1 MLLAAALGVAYLA
14 FHELVT
20 LMVTL
25 VMTLIIAIPLA
36 VVADVFER
44 RRLPRALGALLALLL
59 GLAAF
64 AGVLAV
70 VIPAFVEQGQRF
82 IDAIPATFDTIRL
95 RVSDATGADKNEV
108 GSRIQEYI
116 QGYAD
121 RPIRLV
127 GPAAQVGLGVVGL
140 LGTIAV
146 VLLTA
151 FYIALRP
158 RPLVEGLLS
167 LFPKRRSPDVERV
180 LHEIRTAWLGWL
192 RGVGIDMLVTGVLL
206 YVGLTIVGL
215 DFAFVF
221 AVVGALFVLVPY
233 FGAVAGG
240 VPPVLFALADSP
252 TTAAIVFGLYVL
264 VQQIEGS
271 VIVPLVMSRQVS
283 LHPAIIIIGVV
294 VVGRVIGFV
303 GLLVAVPVI
312 SATMILV
319 RALWTEPLAREDDRR
334 HARSD
339 TAGLSGTPT
348 APPARA
354 VTTSLGG
361 RNQQLRS
368 SPTSPRRA
376 P

>member
-1 MLLAAALGVAYLA
+1 MRHASEPIRAVLLAAALGVAYLA

-36 VVADVFER
+36 IAADVFER
-44 RRLPRALGALLALLL
+44 RNLPRALGALLALLL
-59 GLAAF
+59 GLSAF
-64 AGVLAV
+64 AAVLAL

-108 GSRIQEYI
+108 GSRIQEYV

-121 RPIRLV
+121 KPIRLV

-140 LGTIAV
+140 LGTVAV

-167 LFPKRRSPDVERV
+167 LFPKRRRPDVERV

-206 YVGLTIVGL
+206 YVGLMIVGL
-215 DFAFVF
+215 DFAYVF

-271 VIVPLVMSRQVS
+271 VIIPLVMSRQVS

-334 HARSD
+334 HAQSD

-354 VTTSLGG
+354 VTTSLGA
-361 RNQQLRS
+361 RN
-368 SPTSPRRA
+368 
-376 P
+376 

>member
-1 MLLAAALGVAYLA
+1 MRRASEPIRAVLLAAALGVAYLV

-25 VMTLIIAIPLA
+25 VITVIIAITLA
-36 VVADVFER
+36 RMADVFER

-64 AGVLAV
+64 AGVLAL

-82 IDAIPATFDTIRL
+82 IDAIPATFDTVRL
-95 RVSDATGADKNEV
+95 RISNATGTEENEV
-108 GSRIQEYI
+108 GRRIQEYV

-121 RPIRLV
+121 NPIRLV

-140 LGTIAV
+140 LGTLAV
-146 VLLTA
+146 VMLTA
-151 FYIALRP
+151 FYMAIRP
-158 RPLVEGLLS
+158 RPLVDGLLS
-167 LFPKRRSPDVERV
+167 LFPLRRRPDAERV
-180 LHEIRTAWLGWL
+180 LHDIRAAWVGWL
-192 RGVGIDMLVTGVLL
+192 RGVAIDMLVTGGLL
-206 YVGLTIVGL
+206 YAGLTIVGL
-215 DFAFVF
+215 EFALVF

-252 TTAAIVFGLYVL
+252 TKAAIVFGLYVL
-264 VQQIEGS
+264 VQQIEGN
-271 VIVPLVMSRQVS
+271 VIVPVVMSRQVS
-283 LHPAIIIIGVV
+283 LHPAVIIIGVV

-303 GLLVAVPVI
+303 GLLVAVPLI

-319 RALWTEPLAREDDRR
+319 RALWIDPLARDDDRR

-354 VTTSLGG
+354 VTTSLGA
-361 RNQQLRS
+361 RN
-368 SPTSPRRA
+368 
-376 P
+376 